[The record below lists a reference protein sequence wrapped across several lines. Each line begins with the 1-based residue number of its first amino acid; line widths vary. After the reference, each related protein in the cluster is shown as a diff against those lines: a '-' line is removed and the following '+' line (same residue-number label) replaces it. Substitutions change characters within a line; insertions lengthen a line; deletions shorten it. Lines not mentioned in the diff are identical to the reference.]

1 MKNEKKNIFISHI
14 HKDDS
19 KLKDLKKLLEKHG
32 IEARDY
38 SINADKPN
46 QALKNI
52 LKVKF

>member
-32 IEARDY
+32 IDR
-38 SINADKPN
+38 SKRLLN
-46 QALKNI
+46 QCG
-52 LKVKF
+52 